1 MVAVFTVVTMA
12 AMATDVITD
21 FLLTLFLSVTKTP
34 SVPMAPFFTMAVAIT
49 SVQGFLWLLETPEI
63 FLLCTFPNLLQNVAL
78 KRRNNRVSAC
88 QYERI

>member
-49 SVQGFLWLLETPEI
+49 SVQGFL
-63 FLLCTFPNLLQNVAL
+63 
-78 KRRNNRVSAC
+78 
-88 QYERI
+88 